1 MSLAV
6 TKLNWY
12 WVSIVINKEKGHGII
27 EHEKQN
33 ESFNYRTWINNL
45 DCMCAPRT
53 DKKNRNSGQICEFH
67 CSFTSKMKHFLAIW
81 HNGEWQQKP
90 RAFLSSL
97 IY

>member
-12 WVSIVINKEKGHGII
+12 WVSIVINKGKGHGTI

-53 DKKNRNSGQICEFH
+53 DKKTEIQDKFANFIVRL
-67 CSFTSKMKHFLAIW
+67 LA
-81 HNGEWQQKP
+81 K
-90 RAFLSSL
+90 
-97 IY
+97 